1 MTVLHTRSRVV
12 GSAVQ
17 ISKLAKALHLEIAA
31 ALPVGVAAILRI
43 AVQDGKWKIL
53 CPIIKVHW
61 GYLVH

>member
-1 MTVLHTRSRVV
+1 MV

-31 ALPVGVAAILRI
+31 ALPVGAAAILRI